1 VAAKQIRSDSEKR
14 PPLLALV
21 DSQWGVVSRRQLL
34 ALGLSEATI
43 KSWLRQRRLRP
54 LYSGVYAY
62 GHAQLRVEG
71 RWMAA
76 VLACSPGAVLF
87 GRSAA
92 ACLGLLPYASA
103 TIHVVTERKLHRQG
117 LIHPHRARSLDAR
130 DITSVQRIPTTT
142 IPRTA
147 LDLAATEPTD
157 GVERLLAQA
166 DRLQLYDQHA
176 LESVIERNPGHH
188 GAGPLAALI
197 AFVPVL
203 TRSELEAMLL
213 TLARD
218 ESIDDPIG
226 DHPIHLPRTGPITVD
241 FYFASARVIVEADS
255 WKHHRS
261 RASFEADRLRD
272 LELASLGY
280 RSVRVTARG
289 AEASMALLRRL
300 VTSPPTTAT
309 TTPGTGA
316 APSARRARPPARGS
330 SR

>member
-1 VAAKQIRSDSEKR
+1 
-14 PPLLALV
+14 
-21 DSQWGVVSRRQLL
+21 
-34 ALGLSEATI
+34 
-43 KSWLRQRRLRP
+43 
-54 LYSGVYAY
+54 
-62 GHAQLRVEG
+62 
-71 RWMAA
+71 MAA
-76 VLACSPGAVLF
+76 VLACGPGAVLF

-103 TIHVVTERKLHRQG
+103 TIHVVTERKLRRQG

-130 DITSVQRIPTTT
+130 DITSVHGIPTTT

-157 GVERLLAQA
+157 RVERLLAQA

-188 GAGPLAALI
+188 GAGALTALI
-197 AFVPVL
+197 AAVPVL

-218 ESIDDPIG
+218 EGIEDPIG

-241 FYFASARVIVEADS
+241 FYFPSARRDRRGRQLEAPPL
-255 WKHHRS
+255 
-261 RASFEADRLRD
+261 ARLVRGRPPARF
-272 LELASLGY
+272 ELASLGY
-280 RSVRVTARG
+280 RSVRITARG
-289 AEASMALLRRL
+289 AEAAMALLRQL
-300 VTSPPTTAT
+300 VTGRPTTAT

-316 APSARRARPPARGS
+316 APGGRRAGPPRRGS